1 MNRIFP
7 KGTPPDQIAQAVSVL
22 VRGLDFKKSWKVS
35 IEEFKPKRSNQA
47 NAYLWGVVYPCF
59 LEGANGMLDGWE
71 KEDLHQFF
79 LMQHFG
85 EETLEVGGR
94 TYCRP
99 FRGSS
104 GLSRE
109 EFTEYLE
116 FLSRKAAELGIVIP
130 EPDYGDRT

>member
-35 IEEFKPKRSNQA
+35 IEEFRPKRSNQA
-47 NAYLWGVVYPCF
+47 NAYLWGVVYPAI
-59 LEGANGMLDGWE
+59 LEGGGEMLAGWE
-71 KEDLHQFF
+71 KDDLHQFF
-79 LMQHFG
+79 LMEHFG
-85 EETLEVGGR
+85 EETLKVGGR
-94 TYCRP
+94 TYSRP

-116 FLSRKAAELGIVIP
+116 FLSRRAAELGIVIP
-130 EPDYGDRT
+130 EPSYDAS

>member
-35 IEEFKPKRSNQA
+35 IEEFRPKRSNQA
-47 NAYLWGVVYPCF
+47 NAYLWGVVYPAI
-59 LEGANGMLDGWE
+59 LEGGGEMLAGWE
-71 KEDLHQFF
+71 KDDLHQFF
-79 LMQHFG
+79 LMEHFG
-85 EETLEVGGR
+85 EETLKVGGR
-94 TYCRP
+94 TYSRP

-116 FLSRKAAELGIVIP
+116 FLSRRAAELGIVIP
-130 EPDYGDRT
+130 EPSYDAN

>member
-7 KGTPPDQIAQAVSVL
+7 KGTPADQIAQAVSVL
-22 VRGLDFKKSWKVS
+22 LRGLDFKKSWKVS
-35 IEEFKPKRSNQA
+35 IEEFRPKRSNQA

-85 EETLEVGGR
+85 EETLEIGDR

-104 GLSRE
+104 NLNRE

-130 EPDYGDRT
+130 EPSYE

>member
-7 KGTPPDQIAQAVSVL
+7 KGTPADQIAQAVSVL

-35 IEEFKPKRSNQA
+35 IEEFRPKRSNQA

-85 EETLEVGGR
+85 EETLEIGDR

-104 GLSRE
+104 NLNRE

-130 EPDYGDRT
+130 EPSYE